1 MPMFSLLKDY
11 FPLSKIA
18 IIIAFLVPLGLGLNN
33 YSDILFSDKSPIK
46 RIINKNIKVN
56 VGSDFV
62 VVEINEKQ
70 QRKK

>member
-1 MPMFSLLKDY
+1 MFSLLKDS

>member
-1 MPMFSLLKDY
+1 MFSLLKDY

-46 RIINKNIKVN
+46 RITNKNIKVN

>member
-1 MPMFSLLKDY
+1 MFSLLKDY

>member
-1 MPMFSLLKDY
+1 MFSLLKDY

-46 RIINKNIKVN
+46 RIINKNI
-56 VGSDFV
+56 
-62 VVEINEKQ
+62 NEKQ

>member
-1 MPMFSLLKDY
+1 MLSLLKDY

>member
-1 MPMFSLLKDY
+1 MFSLLKDY

-18 IIIAFLVPLGLGLNN
+18 IIIAFLVTLGLGLNN